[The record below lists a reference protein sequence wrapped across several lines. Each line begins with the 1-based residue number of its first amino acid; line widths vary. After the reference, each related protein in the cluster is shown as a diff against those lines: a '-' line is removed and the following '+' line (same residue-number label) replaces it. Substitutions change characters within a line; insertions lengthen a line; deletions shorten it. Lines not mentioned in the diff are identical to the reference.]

1 MVLTVGDDIG
11 VVFRVQGALPNM
23 VIYPKIAK
31 KSGKNGRVV
40 LTVGDD
46 IGVVFRVQSTFPN
59 MVIYPK
65 IARK

>member
-1 MVLTVGDDIG
+1 M
-11 VVFRVQGALPNM
+11 
-23 VIYPKIAK
+23 
-31 KSGKNGRVV
+31 V